1 MGWTNYIIIPK
12 LKLIVETGRN
22 ISESHDYQN
31 EALDYLTA
39 EERAFDE
46 DEEREMSNISI
57 TDITMKDISLLYTMY
72 EKSRLISEMEPDRL
86 FLYWLESK
94 GISYEILSEF
104 DILDSGKMEQYIK
117 SGYTILRMFDD
128 KE

>member
-1 MGWTNYIIIPK
+1 M
-12 LKLIVETGRN
+12 IVETGRN